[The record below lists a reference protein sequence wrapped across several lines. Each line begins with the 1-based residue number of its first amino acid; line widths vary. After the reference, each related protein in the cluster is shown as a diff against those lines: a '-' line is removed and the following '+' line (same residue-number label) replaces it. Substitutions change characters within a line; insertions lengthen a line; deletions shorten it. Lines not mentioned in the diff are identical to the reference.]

1 VDEDCISLTSYFRE
15 GRRAD
20 GMPVAHALIDMYS
33 REEVTASILLRG
45 AEGFGRDQQPHAG
58 RSLPLTEARPLTATA
73 VSTRPS
79 VKAVLGQTLRLTRPG
94 LVTVERGRLLTGDI
108 DPAWVGQTPGE
119 ATKLT
124 VYLGSQD
131 RVYQIPAFEAVC
143 GLLYRRGI
151 AGATVLSGIDGTA
164 RGRRERAQFLRR
176 DADAPLEVI
185 AVGHGDQ
192 IAMVLPELGMLFRH
206 PVMTVEKVRICKRD
220 GKLISRPQV
229 RPATG
234 ELAGM
239 AARLK
244 LTVYTSGAAR
254 HDAQPVHRVIVRQLR
269 LAGISGAITVR
280 GMWGFRAD
288 HEPHGGHFPHLGRH
302 VPAVTTVIDAPER
315 IAAAFDVID
324 ALTDQRGLVTTET
337 VLAAEP
343 ADDDVRGLAE

>member
-1 VDEDCISLTSYFRE
+1 
-15 GRRAD
+15 
-20 GMPVAHALIDMYS
+20 
-33 REEVTASILLRG
+33 
-45 AEGFGRDQQPHAG
+45 
-58 RSLPLTEARPLTATA
+58 
-73 VSTRPS
+73 
-79 VKAVLGQTLRLTRPG
+79 
-94 LVTVERGRLLTGDI
+94 
-108 DPAWVGQTPGE
+108 
-119 ATKLT
+119 
-124 VYLGSQD
+124 
-131 RVYQIPAFEAVC
+131 
-143 GLLYRRGI
+143 
-151 AGATVLSGIDGTA
+151 
-164 RGRRERAQFLRR
+164 
-176 DADAPLEVI
+176 
-185 AVGHGDQ
+185 
-192 IAMVLPELGMLFRH
+192 MVLPELGMLFRH